1 MSAAP
6 TKSARPARRVT
17 PRAAVAAKPRFEFH
31 PATADRWADVVKVFG
46 PRGACAGCWCMW
58 PRLPSAEYRRGSGAP
73 NRRRLER
80 LVRGGEPPGL
90 LAYADGEPVG
100 WCALAPRSDYP
111 RLETSRVM
119 APVDDRPVWSVVC
132 FFVLKEWRGRG
143 LSVRLLREAARY
155 AASRGA
161 RILEGYPT
169 AARSRQSAAFVWT
182 GLASAFEAAG
192 FREVARRSP
201 SRPIMRRT
209 LRRPAGTA
217 RRG

>member
-1 MSAAP
+1 M
-6 TKSARPARRVT
+6 TM
-17 PRAAVAAKPRFEFH
+17 PRSIEFQ
-31 PATADRWADVVKVFG
+31 PATPERWSDLAKLFG

-58 PRLPSAEYRRGSGAP
+58 PRLTSSEFRRGIGDG
-73 NRRRLER
+73 NRRALQR
-80 LVRGGEPPGL
+80 LVRKAARPGI
-90 LAYADGEPVG
+90 LAYAAGEPIG
-100 WCALAPRSDYP
+100 WCALAPRSEYR

-132 FFVLKEWRGRG
+132 FFVTRQWRGRG
-143 LSVRLLREAARY
+143 LTVRLLREAARY

-169 AARSRQSAAFVWT
+169 DPKRGRPAAAFVWT
-182 GLASAFEAAG
+182 GLSSAFERAG

-209 LRRPAGTA
+209 LRPRAMSPR